1 MPRSVYAFAEIRSRF
16 SGSACHDE
24 GMGFIIRII
33 MNAVAIWLTTLIVG
47 GISMT
52 SFGDEWWQ
60 VALSY
65 GVVGLIFAIVNGVIR
80 PIIKVVAFPVY
91 VLTLGLI
98 SFVVNALLLMLTA
111 WLSGLFGFGL
121 SVDGFWWG
129 VLGAIV
135 IGIINWIIGLF
146 IRPDRLNEG
155 R

>member
-1 MPRSVYAFAEIRSRF
+1 
-16 SGSACHDE
+16 
-24 GMGFIIRII
+24 

-65 GVVGLIFAIVNGVIR
+65 GFVGLIFAIVNGVIR

>member
-1 MPRSVYAFAEIRSRF
+1 
-16 SGSACHDE
+16 
-24 GMGFIIRII
+24 MGFIIRII